1 MTQLQGFSR
10 TNRRPGA
17 RNHVFILPS
26 VVCSTRLTG
35 EIADAVGAVTV
46 SHQHGCGHIGPDIVQ
61 TRQLF
66 AGLAMNPN
74 VCHSLVASLGCET
87 VQGKHVIAELDRQG
101 HTAPL
106 ITIQDLGGYDG
117 ALTAGVTEAQKL
129 VDDADSQSRSDCT
142 LDQLTLAITVSR
154 RDDRIAEL
162 IELAANSDIRV
173 VVAADAG
180 GADEII
186 NGATPVSVGDQA
198 RERVSVV
205 EKAGAGTQL
214 LASTA
219 ACGAQIIVD
228 FPAGSQ
234 PPQGSP
240 LVPVLAVAGEDGLH
254 SMIGGDFDLDDKATA
269 RDILGRVVEVF
280 SGGQTKAEQ
289 RGSASFAIPRLLRT
303 M

>member
-1 MTQLQGFSR
+1 MTELQGFSR
-10 TNRRPGA
+10 INRRPGA

-35 EIADAVGAVTV
+35 EIAEAVGAVTV

-117 ALTAGVTEAQKL
+117 ALAAGITEGQKL
-129 VDDADSQSRSDCT
+129 VDDAGSQRRSDCT
-142 LDQLTLAITVSR
+142 LDQLTVAITASR
-154 RDDRIAEL
+154 RDDRISEL
-162 IELAANSDIRV
+162 VELALNSGTRV
-173 VVAADAG
+173 VIAVDTG
-180 GADEII
+180 DVNEIHT
-186 NGATPVSVGDQA
+186 GATSISVGDQA
-198 RERVSVV
+198 GARVSVV
-205 EKAGAGTQL
+205 EKAGAGAQL

-228 FPAGSQ
+228 FPAAGQ

-240 LVPVLAVAGEDGLH
+240 LVPVLAVAGRDGLH
-254 SMIGGDFDLDDKATA
+254 AMISGDFDLDPTAPA
-269 RDILGRVVEVF
+269 RDIFDRVIEVF
-280 SGGQTKAEQ
+280 SGDQTKAEQ